1 MSVDRVESMEIGK
14 VSLIIIFF
22 YSILG
27 RAKFMLQRPFLF
39 DVVQFI
45 LILIAN
51 GHETTMPPM
60 SLASMYR
67 QVYVREPGKMKCYFF
82 YVNYLFKNVG

>member
-1 MSVDRVESMEIGK
+1 MEIGK
-14 VSLIIIFF
+14 VSSIKVFF

-27 RAKFMLQRPFLF
+27 LKIQIQIDIILF
-39 DVVQFI
+39 IFI
-45 LILIAN
+45 LIVN

-67 QVYVREPGKMKCYFF
+67 QVYVREPGKLK
-82 YVNYLFKNVG
+82 

>member
-1 MSVDRVESMEIGK
+1 MEIGK

-27 RAKFMLQRPFLF
+27 RAKFIQRQI

-82 YVNYLFKNVG
+82 YVNYLFEV